1 MDLQTT
7 VVDPARD
14 MWARVIGFLPTLLSV
29 LIILF
34 VGWIVTSIVQRVVT
48 RFLKL
53 ARLDTLSE
61 KVGIANVLSKGD
73 INYTLSEIIGV
84 LVYWLL
90 MLVVALAAVN
100 ALQLNVAAELLH
112 QVVLYIPNVLAAV
125 FILVIGIFLANVVAN
140 AVRTTVATA
149 GVRQARSLGQFAQ
162 VIIML
167 FAIIEAL
174 NQLKID
180 TSVIQLVV
188 KAILGALALGIGL
201 AIGLGCKDIAGKY
214 VSQLIES
221 FKTKR

>member
-174 NQLKID
+174 NQLKVD
-180 TSVIQLVV
+180 TLIIQLVI
-188 KAILGALALGIGL
+188 KAILGALALGVGL